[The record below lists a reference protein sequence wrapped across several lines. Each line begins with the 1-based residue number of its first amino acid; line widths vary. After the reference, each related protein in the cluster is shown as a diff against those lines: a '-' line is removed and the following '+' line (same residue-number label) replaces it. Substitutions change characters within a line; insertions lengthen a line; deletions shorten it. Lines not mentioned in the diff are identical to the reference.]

1 MDGHRQVDGRSERT
15 DPTVERTGL
24 TASSDEAIDREIAS
38 LLASE
43 PSPEFLARVRTR
55 VAEEPEPS
63 RWHTSWLFATAAAV
77 TVVIVAVIVWPSRE
91 TSPASTVPDPNPRVA
106 QVVETV
112 TPPASSPAPQP
123 QRLTQQATARPV
135 AIRAASAH
143 VIDIDLP
150 EVVIADNEAKTFAS
164 LVASSRQIR
173 FDVTIP
179 EPSDPDKPLE
189 LKKLPPVDPLDIEP
203 IVKLAALQAEGER
216 P

>member
-1 MDGHRQVDGRSERT
+1 M
-15 DPTVERTGL
+15 
-24 TASSDEAIDREIAS
+24 
-38 LLASE
+38 LASE

-55 VAEEPEPS
+55 VAEEPEPG
-63 RWHTSWLFATAAAV
+63 RWRTSWVFATAA
-77 TVVIVAVIVWPSRE
+77 VVAAGILAVIVWPSRE
-91 TSPASTVPDPNPRVA
+91 PSPANTVPDRNPRVA

-123 QRLTQQATARPV
+123 QRLAQQSTSRPV

-143 VIDIDLP
+143 GIDIDLP